1 MVYHELIQTSKEYMS
16 TVTAVDAEWLAELG
30 PMFFSIKESYA
41 QRMETRKLLKSQKT
55 SVRARETA
63 VSCPPPP
70 PLPPRW
76 LLPACR
82 RAAPTP
88 TPVSTLISR
97 P

>member
-63 VSCPPPP
+63 VSCPPPFP
-70 PLPPRW
+70 HDGCC
-76 LLPACR
+76 LPAG
-82 RAAPTP
+82 APSP
-88 TPVSTLISR
+88 R
-97 P
+97 PRPSPR